1 MIDTAPLCIVHPKL
15 QESWIDWNGHLSDGY
30 YAVVMIESTD
40 KALACFGVTPD
51 YPARTG
57 RSVYTG
63 EIKLRYL
70 AEVKLDDALRIE
82 TYVGHHDEKRVTL
95 HHQLYREDQNV
106 LAAEMEVLC
115 LSVDLAGPKVCP
127 FEQPVMQEITS
138 CAGKHGLSP
147 DRAARNLQ
155 A

>member
-1 MIDTAPLCIVHPKL
+1 MIDTAPLCIVNPEL
-15 QESWIDWNGHLSDGY
+15 EESWIDWNGHLSDGY

-70 AEVKLDDALRIE
+70 AEVKLQDALRTE
-82 TYVGHHDEKRVTL
+82 TYVGHYDEKRVTL
-95 HHQLYREDQNV
+95 HHQLYREDHNV

-115 LSVDLAGPKVCP
+115 LSVDLSGPKVCP
-127 FEQPVMQEITS
+127 FEQMVMQEI
-138 CAGKHGLSP
+138 HE
-147 DRAARNLQ
+147 RAKRHSYLASTVQ
-155 A
+155 SKG